1 MIRRAIAVALMVS
14 AALPAWLS
22 AQLRADPGTVING
35 RVAVRVYVTL
45 ADDET
50 SYAPIGGVRLRFFR
64 TTADTVVVVR
74 TDDAGTATAL
84 LLPGEY
90 RLMSTSPVDWKG
102 ARYSWNQLVAVRAG
116 IPTIELTA
124 AGAER
129 VAIVATA
136 AAPGSPTPVNPG
148 VVAYNGDA
156 RVRVTKDPA
165 MATMLSFFL
174 PGSGQMYGGE
184 RVKGGALL
192 ALAAVGGAVAGHALS
207 CASATD
213 CEMSNGG
220 RALGAAG
227 MLAFFGSWVYGI
239 VDAGDS
245 ARRFN
250 DRAAVVAS
258 AARPIIEPDGRG
270 RIRLGASLRLGR

>member
-14 AALPAWLS
+14 AALPVWLS

-50 SYAPIGGVRLRFFR
+50 SYAPIGGVHLRFFR

-90 RLMSTSPVDWKG
+90 RLVSTSPVDWKG

-136 AAPGSPTPVNPG
+136 AAPGSPIPVNPG
-148 VVAYNGDA
+148 VVASNEDA

-192 ALAAVGGAVAGHALS
+192 ALAVVGGAFAGHALS

-213 CEMSNGG
+213 CEMSTGG

-227 MLAFFGSWVYGI
+227 MLGFFGSWIYGI

-250 DRAAVVAS
+250 DRASAVAS
-258 AARPIIEPDGRG
+258 VARPIIEADGRG
-270 RIRLGASLRLGR
+270 RIRLGTSLRLGR